1 MLWSSDLG
9 MSDKSK
15 KCFILVF
22 HILFQKKENQ
32 LIASVRIVV
41 EHAIG
46 GVKRCRIVKEII
58 RIYNADI
65 RDRVIE
71 TCAALHNY
79 RLAKRGGYKK
89 HELFNPPVNI
99 NFCE

>member
-1 MLWSSDLG
+1 MRSHPCFEAHKKPKGADLT
-9 MSDKSK
+9 K
-15 KCFILVF
+15 
-22 HILFQKKENQ
+22 FQKKENQ